1 MVIAV
6 CYLLQISM
14 GDLPSLSP
22 PFSPSLIPLL
32 LLAVDLTGIPKGSG
46 QERS

>member
-22 PFSPSLIPLL
+22 PSPSLIPLR
-32 LLAVDLTGIPKGSG
+32 LLAVDLAGIPKGSG
-46 QERS
+46 QQRSR